1 MMSGYEKSNL
11 PSLRNVEQRTML
23 GALSSTSSLFSR
35 SKRSSASLLSMN
47 SDMQSSNSSQRG
59 IRHFK
64 PISYL
69 IEKKIGLPNE
79 IIRKYH
85 SVQKNYRTAI
95 TALISEKSQ
104 IKISMEREQAHI
116 NTLIQENE
124 EREANIRDTL
134 KALRSNNRTE
144 KIKSKPP
151 TIEQLRKLANAI
163 MREGMKF
170 KKASENQSRID
181 REIEDPEKNE
191 YSQDELDLT
200 QTLGDEASID
210 KLMEIN
216 RKRLSAN
223 VIQLE
228 NSKLKLETTMS
239 NRDMLTRVIFDHNTN
254 KEALKLKME
263 ALTAEGKTLVNDF
276 EEQLNHYAQIL
287 GEMMW
292 KNEVVKACN
301 SIAKLPKYI

>member
-1 MMSGYEKSNL
+1 MLSYEKSNL
-11 PSLRNVEQRTML
+11 PSLRVEQRPML
-23 GALSSTSSLFSR
+23 GAVSSASSLFSR
-35 SKRSSASLLSMN
+35 SRRSTSSLLSLN

-59 IRHFK
+59 QRQFK
-64 PISYL
+64 QISYI
-69 IEKKIGLPNE
+69 IERRLAATQDV
-79 IIRKYH
+79 IRKYH
-85 SVQKNYRTAI
+85 SIEKSYKAAI

-104 IKISMEREQAHI
+104 IKISMEREKAHI
-116 NTLIQENE
+116 DTLIQENE

-134 KALRSNNRTE
+134 KALRSNNKSQ
-144 KIKSKPP
+144 KIHSKPP

-170 KKASENQSRID
+170 KKASECQSRID
-181 REIEDPEKNE
+181 KEIDDDDKNDS
-191 YSQDELDLT
+191 SQEQLYLN
-200 QTLGDEASID
+200 QTLGDDSSID
-210 KLMEIN
+210 KIMEIN
-216 RKRLSAN
+216 RKKLSAN

-228 NSKLKLETTMS
+228 SAKMKLETTMS

-263 ALTAEGKTLVNDF
+263 ALTAEGKTLVADF
-276 EEQLNHYAQIL
+276 EEQLNKYAQIL

-301 SIAKLPKYI
+301 EIAKLPKYG